1 MRRLIAIG
9 LALAVT
15 QASAQQPSPTFRA
28 GIDVLTIEASVLD
41 RDGKPI
47 IDLTPA
53 DFTVTLDGKPRRV
66 RDARF
71 YGDGGAEVVAR
82 AESTVSG
89 PVMNSSED
97 GRIVVFVVDRD
108 SIAPGNEKVVLE
120 AATTVIDGLS
130 PADAAGVLS
139 LPGDSTD
146 LTRNH
151 VLVRMALSRL
161 TGARR
166 AFRSRAI
173 TTSRGTRR
181 SVTTP
186 RSVDHREGDRT
197 RVSERQTAQ

>member
-9 LALAVT
+9 LVLAVS
-15 QASAQQPSPTFRA
+15 QAAAQQPSPTFRA
-28 GIDVLTIEASVLD
+28 GIDVLTVEASVLD

-47 IDLTPA
+47 IDLTPRG
-53 DFTVTLDGKPRRV
+53 FTVTLDGKPRRV

-71 YGDGGAEVVAR
+71 FGDGGAEVVAR

-161 TGARR
+161 TGAAAAHSAVARLQHHVGRGAR
-166 AFRSRAI
+166 ALSGAI
-173 TTSRGTRR
+173 L
-181 SVTTP
+181 
-186 RSVDHREGDRT
+186 
-197 RVSERQTAQ
+197 